1 MAESIVVSLRL
12 PAEIGKSLKRLARRL
27 DRSTAETAARLVDE
41 GLRRSEFALIE
52 FRDTPE
58 GRQAY
63 IQGTRLA
70 VWQVVAITRAYEG
83 DSQQTAEHL
92 EWPVF
97 KVTAALNYAEAFAEE
112 IQQAIEDNQSFGFK
126 KLSRVLP
133 ALESVQVPAR
143 VLKGR

>member
-52 FRDTPE
+52 FRDTAE

-70 VWQVVAITRAYEG
+70 VWQVLAITRAHEG
-83 DSQQTAEHL
+83 DSQQTAEYL

-97 KVTAALNYAEAFAEE
+97 KVTAALNYAEAFSGE
-112 IQQAIEDNQSFGFK
+112 IQQAIEDNQSFDFK

>member
-112 IQQAIEDNQSFGFK
+112 IQQAIEDNQSFDFK